1 MDDTVPV
8 RILVRDVPASVAF
21 YTANLGFVAEG
32 PQSPAF
38 ASVRRGNLVLLLSGE
53 GSSAARGRR

>member
-8 RILVRDVPASVAF
+8 RVLVRNVPASVAF
-21 YTANLGFVAEG
+21 YTANLGFVDEG
-32 PQSPAF
+32 SQSPAF